1 MKKLFILLSLSFAP
15 LLVCSAETALPR
27 GLSCIKPAPGRSDGR
42 IYYYVPESLDLTKPV
57 GLFIFLHG
65 GGGNTPD
72 DFPDTH
78 YLNEK
83 EGGLGPHIKNVPFV
97 VAAASA
103 PKPDGKSPDWA
114 RWNQDDAIPAVLAII
129 EDAAARVNLDRDRI
143 ILGGQSM
150 GGFGAADLG
159 MLLADK
165 LAGVWISAGAWHTAD
180 FRAFYGTPVYIQHGK
195 YDTAFSYRGGG
206 KQPRSLTATSQFY
219 ARAADKLM
227 TRDRVEHV
235 FDEHDGGHALT
246 WEPAQLAT
254 RRFLAW
260 AAKQRR
266 NPYSAKTALVTPC
279 GSGYPKHHPIKA
291 MRWLELVEAVP
302 GRITYDSIK
311 LTGPKRAYTI
321 DEFLQQGYELVKQKR
336 EGARIVAENLG
347 GNRFKVRVENVAVF
361 RILLSPQ
368 MGDLEK
374 PFTVDL
380 GEAGVKT
387 VAAEKLEGNPDYSAA
402 ITVKVK

>member
-1 MKKLFILLSLSFAP
+1 MKKTFAALLLSFAS
-15 LLVCSAETALPR
+15 LLACGAEPFPR
-27 GLSCIKPAPGRSDGR
+27 GLSCEKPAPGRPDGR

-83 EGGLGPHIKNVPFV
+83 EGGLGPHIKNVPFI

-103 PKPDGKSPDWA
+103 PKPDGKIPNWA
-114 RWNQDDAIPAVLAII
+114 RWNQDDAVPAILAII
-129 EDAAARVNLDRDRI
+129 EAVAARVDLDRDRI

-180 FRAFYGTPVYIQHGK
+180 FRAYCGTPVYIQHGK
-195 YDTAFSYRGGG
+195 YDTAFAYKTG
-206 KQPRSLTATSQFY
+206 KQPRSITATSQFY

-227 TRDRVEHV
+227 TRDGVEHV
-235 FDEHDGGHALT
+235 FDEHDGGHALS
-246 WEPAQLAT
+246 WEPAQMAT
-254 RRFLAW
+254 RRFLVW

-266 NPYSAKTALVTPC
+266 SPYPKKAVLVTPC
-279 GSGYPKHHPIKA
+279 GSGYPKLRPIKA

-302 GRITYDSIK
+302 GKIAYDSIRF
-311 LTGPKRAYTI
+311 TGPKLAYTL
-321 DEFLQQGYELVKQKR
+321 DEFLQQGYELVRQKR
-336 EGARIVAENLG
+336 DGARIVAENLG
-347 GNRFKVRVENVAVF
+347 GNRFKVQIENVAAF
-361 RILLSPQ
+361 RILLAPQ
-368 MGDLEK
+368 MGDLGK

-380 GEAGVKT
+380 GEAGVRT
-387 VAAEKLEGNPDYSAA
+387 LAAEKLEGHPDYSAA
-402 ITVKVK
+402 HTVKVK

>member
-1 MKKLFILLSLSFAP
+1 MKKLLIVLSLSFAS
-15 LLVCSAETALPR
+15 LLVRGADPFPR
-27 GLSCIKPAPGRSDGR
+27 GLSCVKPAPGRSDGR

-83 EGGLGPHIKNVPFV
+83 EGGLGPHIKNVPLI

-103 PKPDGKSPDWA
+103 PKPDGKIADWA

-129 EDAAARVNLDRDRI
+129 EAVAARVDLDRDRI

-180 FRAFYGTPVYIQHGK
+180 FRAYYGTPVYIQHGK
-195 YDTAFSYRGGG
+195 YDTAFAYKTG
-206 KQPRSLTATSQFY
+206 KQPRSITATSQFY

-227 TRDRVEHV
+227 TRDNVEHV

-246 WEPAQLAT
+246 WEPAQMAT

-266 NPYSAKTALVTPC
+266 DPYPRRTVLVTPC
-279 GSGYPKHHPIKA
+279 GSGYPKLHPIKA
-291 MRWLELVEAVP
+291 MRWLELVETTP
-302 GRITYDSIK
+302 GKIAYDCIK
-311 LTGPKRAYTI
+311 LTGPKRAYTL
-321 DEFLQQGYELVKQKR
+321 DEFLKQGYELTTRKCD
-336 EGARIVAENLG
+336 GARIVAENLG
-347 GNRFKVRVENVAVF
+347 GNRFKVQVENVAAF
-361 RILLSPQ
+361 RILLAPQ
-368 MGDLEK
+368 MGDLGK

-387 VAAEKLEGNPDYSAA
+387 LAAEKIAGHRDYSAA

>member
-1 MKKLFILLSLSFAP
+1 MKKAFAVLLLSFAS
-15 LLVCSAETALPR
+15 LFVCRAETMPR
-27 GLSCIKPAPGRSDGR
+27 GLSCVKPAPGRSDGR
-42 IYYYVPESLDLTKPV
+42 IYYYVPESLDLSKPV

-83 EGGLGPHIKNVPFV
+83 EGGLGPHIKNVPFI

-103 PKPDGKSPDWA
+103 PKPDGKIPSWA
-114 RWNQDDAIPAVLAII
+114 RWNQEDAAPAVLAII
-129 EDAAARVNLDRDRI
+129 EDVAARVKLDRDRI

-165 LAGVWISAGAWHTAD
+165 LAGLWISAGAWHTAD
-180 FRAFYGTPVYIQHGK
+180 FRAYYGTPVYIQHGK
-195 YDTAFSYRGGG
+195 YDTAFAYKTG
-206 KQPRSLTATSQFY
+206 KQPRSITATSQFY

-227 TRDRVEHV
+227 TRDNVEHV

-246 WEPAQLAT
+246 WEPAQMAT

-266 NPYSAKTALVTPC
+266 NPYPEKTVLVTPC
-279 GSGYPKHHPIKA
+279 GTGYPKHHPIKA
-291 MRWLELVEAVP
+291 MRWLELLEAVP
-302 GRITYDSIK
+302 GKIAYDNIK
-311 LTGPKRAYTI
+311 LTGPKLAYTL
-321 DEFLQQGYELVKQKR
+321 DEFLRQGYELTTQKR
-336 EGARIVAENLG
+336 DGARIVAENLG
-347 GNRFKVRVENVAVF
+347 GNRFKVQVENVAVF
-361 RILLSPQ
+361 RILLAPQ
-368 MGDLEK
+368 MGELEK

-380 GEAGVKT
+380 GEAGVRT
-387 VAAEKLEGNPDYSAA
+387 LRAEKLEGNPDYSAA
-402 ITVKVK
+402 LTVKVK